1 MRISG
6 NKPNILIKVLL
17 GKTVGR
23 VLAQI
28 HQEIALRRWAD
39 VLLQCLKPLQVPFD
53 AEPFS
58 DLLEDLQKEQFSNTG
73 NWRGEV
79 FARQAPDL
87 INKDA
92 SDEDWVEC
100 WCNFK
105 GLIFWQKECE
115 YTFYIYIYTHT
126 QLLMYLIPYLFKIL

>member
-1 MRISG
+1 VQISG

-17 GKTVGR
+17 GKAVGR
-23 VLAQI
+23 FFAQI

-39 VLLQCLKPLQVPFD
+39 VLFECLKPLQVSFD

-58 DLLEDLQKEQFSNTG
+58 DLLEDLQKEQPSNTG

-87 INKDA
+87 INNDA

-105 GLIFWQKECE
+105 GFIFFCKNMVSIHSIYV
-115 YTFYIYIYTHT
+115 YT
-126 QLLMYLIPYLFKIL
+126 QNYLCM

>member
-1 MRISG
+1 M
-6 NKPNILIKVLL
+6 LF
-17 GKTVGR
+17 
-23 VLAQI
+23 
-28 HQEIALRRWAD
+28 E
-39 VLLQCLKPLQVPFD
+39 CLKPLQVSFD

-58 DLLEDLQKEQFSNTG
+58 DLLEDLQKEQPSNTG

-87 INKDA
+87 INNDA

-105 GLIFWQKECE
+105 GLILWQKEFE
-115 YTFYIYIYTHT
+115 YTFYIYIYTRN
-126 QLLMYLIPYLFKIL
+126 YLCI

>member
-1 MRISG
+1 M
-6 NKPNILIKVLL
+6 LF
-17 GKTVGR
+17 
-23 VLAQI
+23 
-28 HQEIALRRWAD
+28 E
-39 VLLQCLKPLQVPFD
+39 CLKPIQVSFD

-58 DLLEDLQKEQFSNTG
+58 DLLEDLQKEQPSNTG

-115 YTFYIYIYTHT
+115 YTLYIYTHAT
-126 QLLMYLIPYLFKIL
+126 TYVFDSIPV